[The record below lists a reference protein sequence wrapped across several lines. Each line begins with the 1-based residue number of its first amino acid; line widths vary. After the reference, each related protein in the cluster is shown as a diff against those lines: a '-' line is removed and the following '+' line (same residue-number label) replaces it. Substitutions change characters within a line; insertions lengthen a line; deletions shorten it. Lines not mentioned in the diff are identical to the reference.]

1 MPSRSPVTT
10 APMAIDVFP
19 DGNRFPDPAR
29 FASYAAAAD
38 QAYGQ
43 AAMDERVSPM
53 SQAVF
58 PKEEPSFEGTSDE
71 SAT

>member
-1 MPSRSPVTT
+1 M
-10 APMAIDVFP
+10 DLFP
-19 DGNRFPDPAR
+19 DANRFPDAAR
-29 FASYAAAAD
+29 FASYAAVGAD